1 MRSIQRT
8 TDSKRN
14 SRTRRSNL
22 SFEVSCTLM
31 YYLMGWKPAV
41 GISSTRRCL
50 WRHPCIC
57 GSGQVHLSSAYQYIS
72 TMSTHSKTWCSL
84 YMLLHTVSGCRGFSS
99 VPSLQVQPSKS
110 YMFYWPDLE
119 FLSRLLAAMV
129 CSLFLIFLFLAF
141 FFVGKKVRVPTI
153 QTSCVCT
160 NWRLYCVHV

>member
-84 YMLLHTVSGCRGFSS
+84 YMLLHTASGCRGFSS

-110 YMFYWPDLE
+110 YV
-119 FLSRLLAAMV
+119 LLARFRIPKQIV
-129 CSLFLIFLFLAF
+129 SSNGLQFVSDFSFSCF